1 MQGNASDD
9 MLGMKICSWA
19 YASELNVL
27 YFMSNEKERIIKE
40 LNDKET
46 TDDSGRETDLFFP
59 GKSII

>member
-1 MQGNASDD
+1 